1 MKKIYW
7 LRRTG
12 AMLFMFG
19 IGAALTGNVPD
30 WLKAAYVTA
39 VFGLV
44 LIYDVAEYEQKKPT
58 EEADQMRALFV
69 IVYSFFAISSLW
81 LLVSWI
87 QITKAQ
93 KEVDLQSVMIIV
105 LAVIAVGLS
114 ITFLLVSLLHKED

>member
-44 LIYDVAEYEQKKPT
+44 LIYDVAEYEQK
-58 EEADQMRALFV
+58 
-69 IVYSFFAISSLW
+69 S
-81 LLVSWI
+81 
-87 QITKAQ
+87 
-93 KEVDLQSVMIIV
+93 QS
-105 LAVIAVGLS
+105 GG
-114 ITFLLVSLLHKED
+114 TY

>member
-44 LIYDVAEYEQKKPT
+44 LIYDVAEYKTKKPT
-58 EEADQMRALFV
+58 READ
-69 IVYSFFAISSLW
+69 
-81 LLVSWI
+81 
-87 QITKAQ
+87 
-93 KEVDLQSVMIIV
+93 
-105 LAVIAVGLS
+105 
-114 ITFLLVSLLHKED
+114 